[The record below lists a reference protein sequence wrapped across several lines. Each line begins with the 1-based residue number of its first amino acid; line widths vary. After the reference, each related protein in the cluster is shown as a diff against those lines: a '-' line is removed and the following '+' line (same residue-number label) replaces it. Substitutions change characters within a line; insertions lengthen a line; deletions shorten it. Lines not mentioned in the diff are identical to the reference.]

1 MNSVEPGNVALVTGG
16 RGGIGHAICSDLVR
30 SGYHVVSIDVTP
42 VGQENERLHVTEL
55 QADITKDGEVSDAV
69 SIAASKGRLTAVV
82 NCAGILHNLLVGDVP
97 GAAISQLWE
106 VNVAAMAR
114 ICHFAVPH
122 MPRDSAIVNIG
133 SVSCRLGRWSVGA
146 SMYAATKSGVETY
159 SRYLA
164 CELAPSGIRVN
175 AVVPGLISV
184 PMSDA
189 MKAVTGGE
197 EASAHLVPMNR
208 YGTPEEIADAV
219 GFLLSRKASYITGTT
234 LVVDG
239 GVTIA

>member
-1 MNSVEPGNVALVTGG
+1 MNIATPQKVALVTGG
-16 RGGIGHAICSDLVR
+16 RGGIGQAICNSLAQE
-30 SGYHVVSIDVTP
+30 GHHVVSLDLDAAAPESSGDAIT
-42 VGQENERLHVTEL
+42 QL
-55 QADITKDGEVSDAV
+55 QADITRDGDVADAV
-69 SIAASKGRLTAVV
+69 ALAVSRGSLTAVV
-82 NCAGILHNLLVGDVP
+82 NCAGILRNLFVDTP
-97 GAAISQLWE
+97 PDAQISQLWE

-114 ICHFAVPH
+114 VCHFAVPH
-122 MPRDSAIVNIG
+122 MPQGSAIVNIG
-133 SVSCRLGRWSVGA
+133 SVSCRLGRWSAGA
-146 SMYAATKSGVETY
+146 SMYAATKAGVETY

-175 AVVPGLISV
+175 AVVPGLIAV

-208 YGTPEEIADAV
+208 YGTAEEIADAV
-219 GFLLSRKASYITGTT
+219 EFLLSRKASYITGTT

>member
-1 MNSVEPGNVALVTGG
+1 
-16 RGGIGHAICSDLVR
+16 
-30 SGYHVVSIDVTP
+30 
-42 VGQENERLHVTEL
+42 
-55 QADITKDGEVSDAV
+55 
-69 SIAASKGRLTAVV
+69 
-82 NCAGILHNLLVGDVP
+82 
-97 GAAISQLWE
+97 
-106 VNVAAMAR
+106 
-114 ICHFAVPH
+114 
-122 MPRDSAIVNIG
+122 
-133 SVSCRLGRWSVGA
+133 
-146 SMYAATKSGVETY
+146 MYAATKAGVETY
-159 SRYLA
+159 TRYLA

-197 EASAHLVPMNR
+197 DASAHLVPMKR

-219 GFLLSRKASYITGTT
+219 GFLLSDKASYITGTT

>member
-1 MNSVEPGNVALVTGG
+1 VLGE
-16 RGGIGHAICSDLVR
+16 
-30 SGYHVVSIDVTP
+30 
-42 VGQENERLHVTEL
+42 ERAEITQL
-55 QADITKDGEVSDAV
+55 QADITDDTEVSGAV
-69 SIAASKGRLTAVV
+69 SLAAAKGQLKAVV
-82 NCAGILHNLLVGDVP
+82 NCAGILRNLLVDAAP
-97 GAAISQLWE
+97 GSDISNMWE

-114 ICHFAVPH
+114 VCHFAVPH
-122 MPRDSAIVNIG
+122 MPQREAAIVNIG

-146 SMYAATKSGVETY
+146 SMYAATKAGVETY
-159 SRYLA
+159 TRYLA

-197 EASAHLVPMNR
+197 DASAHLVPMKR

-219 GFLLSRKASYITGTT
+219 GFLLSDKASYITGTT